1 MIHLSDIRKY
11 EKCEVLL
18 WQSKHDPQPYFP
30 FLHPSLSMSELCKI
44 YFDLQTC
51 FEGHAGDDPALAMQA
66 LQDAPALVN
75 ARFAAQ
81 GVRVKI
87 PLMIRGQSGFLVY
100 FAYRS
105 CFPRESEA
113 QMIADHLSVLQ
124 ALDIPVEDVRV
135 ICLDPAYVRG
145 RELDIKA
152 MLVEE
157 DHLFN
162 VRGHPQ
168 HSIRELCTPLQRD
181 LRELA
186 GSCERCLMQPQ
197 RPHPARSAV
206 CTRGRRCA
214 YFDSCF
220 APPQEDSILYLQQSA
235 HKLDMYQEGIV
246 RLADADLERVEGL
259 RFQFAQIMAAR
270 NGGLFADRLALR
282 QWMDECIRYPLT
294 YLDFEWDTYAI
305 PPYAGMKPFDV
316 LCFQFSMDVEH
327 EEGAALVHHEF
338 LDKGDC
344 REAFICALLKQI
356 PQEGTILVFNMEG
369 AEKLRLRQLARQFP
383 QHAEAL
389 ELLCA
394 RMVDLSLPFASGAL
408 HHIKMKG
415 MYSLKVLTEIFAQR
429 SYHDLDISAG
439 MEAVRAHRLL
449 EEGTGDEAQIR
460 KQLLA
465 YCGMDTYAEYLL
477 YHAMKKIV
485 DEEEA

>member
-11 EKCEVLL
+11 EKCEALL

-66 LQDAPALVN
+66 LQDVPALVN

-124 ALDIPVEDVRV
+124 ALDISVEDVRV

-145 RELDIKA
+145 RELDVKA

-168 HSIRELCTPLQRD
+168 HSIRELCAPLQRD
-181 LRELA
+181 LSELA

-282 QWMDECIRYPLT
+282 QWMDECIR
-294 YLDFEWDTYAI
+294 
-305 PPYAGMKPFDV
+305 
-316 LCFQFSMDVEH
+316 
-327 EEGAALVHHEF
+327 
-338 LDKGDC
+338 
-344 REAFICALLKQI
+344 
-356 PQEGTILVFNMEG
+356 
-369 AEKLRLRQLARQFP
+369 
-383 QHAEAL
+383 
-389 ELLCA
+389 
-394 RMVDLSLPFASGAL
+394 
-408 HHIKMKG
+408 
-415 MYSLKVLTEIFAQR
+415 
-429 SYHDLDISAG
+429 
-439 MEAVRAHRLL
+439 
-449 EEGTGDEAQIR
+449 
-460 KQLLA
+460 
-465 YCGMDTYAEYLL
+465 
-477 YHAMKKIV
+477 
-485 DEEEA
+485 